1 VISSSRG
8 GAAAGHGERSGCTGG
23 WASVRVALPGEH
35 GCGTE
40 WWLGARAR
48 VQGTGLARL
57 AARLGRGGAGLR
69 MPSTLGG
76 GGGGGT
82 QLGRASGKGT
92 VGLVSFSFLFF
103 YYLNL

>member
-8 GAAAGHGERSGCTGG
+8 GAAAGHGERSGCAGG
-23 WASVRVALPGEH
+23 WASVRVTLPGEH
-35 GCGTE
+35 GGGVE

-48 VQGTGLARL
+48 VQSAGLARL
-57 AARLGRGGAGLR
+57 AARLGRGGSGLR
-69 MPSTLGG
+69 LPSTLGG

-82 QLGRASGKGT
+82 QRGRASGKGT
-92 VGLVSFSFLFF
+92 VGLVSFLFLFF

>member
-69 MPSTLGG
+69 LPSRLSGGWRSWAERAGRGPLG
-76 GGGGGT
+76 
-82 QLGRASGKGT
+82 
-92 VGLVSFSFLFF
+92 
-103 YYLNL
+103 